1 MNLVKKWIGCVVSF
15 VAGVLGLALSV
26 CTGMTAVAKVDGSAL
41 AGTAVGDTSA
51 TLVDNTTKAFK
62 VLTDKDLY
70 TQAKELGIKSEFLT
84 MKVFAIITLVVAVL
98 LIAYSIVMLLK
109 NLNVIKCEGKIFE
122 YVGLGLIVLFLISTI
137 GLFVASNGYA
147 NAMEDV
153 MADVVKAQYGY
164 VFTAKLT
171 GLGMDTT
178 TISTLLGLHKYN
190 VNVAIGVYQPV
201 MLVVA
206 IVSAIVVGVFTF
218 IKRKEA

>member
-15 VAGVLGLALSV
+15 VAGVLGLALSA

-109 NLNVIKCEGKIFE
+109 NLNVIKCEGKIFK

-164 VFTAKLT
+164 GFTAKLT
-171 GLGMDTT
+171 GLMDTT